1 MSRSESNGDAQQSCA
16 IVPRA
21 LSVLA
26 AGAYDAALPAGT
38 FGR

>member
-1 MSRSESNGDAQQSCA
+1 MGRSESIGDAQRPCA

-21 LSVLA
+21 LWVPA
-26 AGAYDAALPAGT
+26 AGAYDAALPAGV